1 MLDIKFILKNIELVK
16 NKLKNRFVNED
27 LLDELIFLYQSKNKI
42 LQKIERIKYFKNQFS
57 RQKID
62 KLSIQS
68 NSKSI
73 INDDINH
80 DENLKQLQINLKKIE
95 EQMTNILYFLP
106 NIHHESVPIG
116 YNESDNIEVY
126 RSVVEPR
133 KYDFVIKDH
142 LQLGV
147 DLDILDFQKA
157 SKIVGSKFV
166 VLKGLGAR
174 LERSLI
180 NFMIDTHV
188 SNKYSEVIPPFIVNQ
203 QSMFATGQLP
213 KFSQDVFKLNLDK
226 YNWYLNPTAE
236 VPTINLHRQE
246 ILDIKSLPIK
256 YVSYTT
262 CFREEAGSSGKNTKG
277 IWRQKQFNKV
287 ELIQFVEP
295 KTSYIVLEQMLKDA
309 AVILDKL
316 KLPYRIMLLS
326 TGDLGFSM
334 SKTYDIEVWLPSQQ
348 KYCEIASISNA
359 EDFQARR
366 ANIKFKAHLQ
376 DQGKL
381 VHTLNGSALAVGRTM
396 AAILENY
403 QNKDGSVSVPKILQE
418 YLGTD
423 IIKMNYY

>member
-80 DENLKQLQINLKKIE
+80 DENLKKLQINLKKIE

-147 DLDILDFQKA
+147 DLD
-157 SKIVGSKFV
+157 S
-166 VLKGLGAR
+166 
-174 LERSLI
+174 
-180 NFMIDTHV
+180 
-188 SNKYSEVIPPFIVNQ
+188 
-203 QSMFATGQLP
+203 
-213 KFSQDVFKLNLDK
+213 
-226 YNWYLNPTAE
+226 
-236 VPTINLHRQE
+236 
-246 ILDIKSLPIK
+246 
-256 YVSYTT
+256 
-262 CFREEAGSSGKNTKG
+262 
-277 IWRQKQFNKV
+277 
-287 ELIQFVEP
+287 
-295 KTSYIVLEQMLKDA
+295 
-309 AVILDKL
+309 
-316 KLPYRIMLLS
+316 
-326 TGDLGFSM
+326 
-334 SKTYDIEVWLPSQQ
+334 
-348 KYCEIASISNA
+348 
-359 EDFQARR
+359 
-366 ANIKFKAHLQ
+366 
-376 DQGKL
+376 
-381 VHTLNGSALAVGRTM
+381 
-396 AAILENY
+396 
-403 QNKDGSVSVPKILQE
+403 
-418 YLGTD
+418 
-423 IIKMNYY
+423 